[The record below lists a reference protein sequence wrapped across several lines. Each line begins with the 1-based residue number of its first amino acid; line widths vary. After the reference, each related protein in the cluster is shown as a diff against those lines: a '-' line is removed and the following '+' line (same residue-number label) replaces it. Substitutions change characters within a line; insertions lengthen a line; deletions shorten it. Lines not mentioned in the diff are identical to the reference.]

1 MTMQEAINELQWRF
15 DLINDNLSGVPRFRR
30 YAEAL
35 AIAIEALKAI
45 QADIDADIQDC
56 INADIQNCI
65 NAGIQ
70 ADIQADIQNSIQA
83 ADMAA
88 EDMED

>member
-15 DLINDNLSGVPRFRR
+15 DLINDDLSGVPRFRR

-45 QADIDADIQDC
+45 QADIDAGIQDSIDADTQDC
-56 INADIQNCI
+56 IY
-65 NAGIQ
+65 
-70 ADIQADIQNSIQA
+70 ADIQADIQA
-83 ADMAA
+83 ANMSA

>member
-15 DLINDNLSGVPRFRR
+15 DLINDDDDLSGVPGFRR

-45 QADIDADIQDC
+45 QADIDAGIQDSIDADTQDC
-56 INADIQNCI
+56 IY
-65 NAGIQ
+65 
-70 ADIQADIQNSIQA
+70 ADIQADIQA
-83 ADMAA
+83 ANMAA